1 MSEYRTLN
9 TLAYDHLKEMIY
21 SGELSFNAIYS
32 ETKLAAQLSISRT
45 PIRDALNRMKYSQAK
60 EYYIRTTVAPEDQAR
75 LQKELTMKH
84 KVRLTVIDK
93 KLYPKLQAQY
103 CINPNS
109 GACPCYNVGDVA
121 RIVEAYHVRL
131 MIEGYCGASVARH
144 FPRDPKAVSTI
155 SRMEDAL
162 ERQHA
167 LVDDS
172 AHYSLNRFWL
182 DDLDFHKAL
191 LEYMNISALNLQ
203 YESFMHIF
211 MPHYLVMDDAPDS
224 AGEKVLARH
233 RTTLVE
239 HYEIIEAL
247 KSHDGD
253 RVQAAIRAH
262 LDSGLKASSVRILD

>member
-45 PIRDALNRMKYSQAK
+45 PIRDALNRLSQ
-60 EYYIRTTVAPEDQAR
+60 ERYIDILPNRGFK
-75 LQKELTMKH
+75 LH
-84 KVRLTVIDK
+84 KPTEAD
-93 KLYPKLQAQY
+93 
-103 CINPNS
+103 
-109 GACPCYNVGDVA
+109 
-121 RIVEAYHVRL
+121 IVEAYHVRL